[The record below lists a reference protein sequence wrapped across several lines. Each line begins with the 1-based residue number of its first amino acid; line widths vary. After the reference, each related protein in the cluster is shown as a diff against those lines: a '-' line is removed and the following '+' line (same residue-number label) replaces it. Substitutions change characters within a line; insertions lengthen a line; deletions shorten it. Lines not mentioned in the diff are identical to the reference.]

1 MSKFQNFSN
10 LDISGNEKTKNYN
23 SKAAFYALPKSF
35 IIRFLPL
42 LSPTTLKVFI
52 ALTHFTD
59 HLNIIKFPH
68 LITYKKLMKM
78 TGIKKIDTI
87 RKAFNELC
95 ELQLIGGFTPG
106 HGSENTKFYFTFDV
120 IHYKTDECPF
130 ESEELES
137 YYSQYEYKE
146 KEVKKQKEEKPL
158 PKIEH
163 TPLPQN
169 GYTIN
174 TINTTT
180 KNSNSKDTEEIKINQ
195 ELIVLANNS
204 IEFKKQFNEFCIKDS
219 SRYRETTFY
228 WIIYHASRL
237 NLSFADILESLE
249 IANNKGKQGKM
260 CYLIGIMRNK
270 SKNVEQ
276 GILGQG
282 KNIVFQV
289 LEYVKQRIGVNRV
302 YFKDIYFDG
311 ESKNIVFEAKNNDD
325 AIAINDYC
333 LLIINDINKRFK
345 TEFLYQ
351 VTA

>member
-10 LDISGNEKTKNYN
+10 LDISENVKTKNYN
-23 SKAAFYALPKSF
+23 SKATFYALPKSF

-59 HLNIIKFPH
+59 HLNFIKFPN
-68 LITYKKLMKM
+68 LITYKRLMKM

-106 HGSENTKFYFTFDV
+106 HGSENTQFYFTFD
-120 IHYKTDECPF
+120 ILHYKTEECPF
-130 ESEELES
+130 EVEELES
-137 YYSQYEYKE
+137 YYAQFEYKE
-146 KEVKKQKEEKPL
+146 KEVTKQKDEEPL
-158 PKIEH
+158 PQIEH
-163 TPLPQN
+163 TPIPLN

-180 KNSNSKDTEEIKINQ
+180 KNSNSNNTEEVIINH

-219 SRYRETTFY
+219 SRYREQTFY
-228 WIIYHASRL
+228 WIIYHASRF
-237 NLSFADILESLE
+237 NLSIADVLESLE

-270 SKNVEQ
+270 SNNVEH
-276 GILGQG
+276 GLLGQG
-282 KNIVFQV
+282 KSIVYQV
-289 LEYVKQRIGVNRV
+289 LEYIKQRIGVNIE
-302 YFKDIYFDG
+302 YFKNIYFDDKN
-311 ESKNIVFEAKNNDD
+311 KNIIFEATKCDD
-325 AIAINDYC
+325 SVNDYC
-333 LLIINDINKRFK
+333 LFITNDINKRFK
-345 TEFLYQ
+345 TEFFYQ
-351 VTA
+351 LIA